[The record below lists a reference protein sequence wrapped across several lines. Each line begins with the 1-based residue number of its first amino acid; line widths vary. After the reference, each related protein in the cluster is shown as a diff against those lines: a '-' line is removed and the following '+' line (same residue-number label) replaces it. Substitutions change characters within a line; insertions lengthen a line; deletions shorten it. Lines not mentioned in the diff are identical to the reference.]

1 MKKSLLKPLEI
12 VIFALKIINFG
23 YEKVPLWITLTTKA
37 KKVLTILIEN
47 LISFQILFI
56 FFEKS
61 SDLVALCMFLYT
73 KFWVTFTSQK

>member
-73 KFWVTFTSQK
+73 KF